1 MEETNDLL
9 ENADTSNK
17 VEKLTSLNQAK
28 DLLTK
33 KKCVVIT
40 GVQGSGKT
48 FLAERLVN
56 DLKKNRSKIKE
67 DWISNLTA
75 LRQEIKLS
83 TRKDIYVFDGIFYEL
98 QSYQTIRD
106 TLNDLD
112 NLKKKMKTVA

>member
-9 ENADTSNK
+9 ENADKSNK
-17 VEKLTSLNQAK
+17 VEKLTTSLNHAK
-28 DLLTK
+28 DLLRK

-67 DWISNLTA
+67 AWISNLTA
-75 LRQEIKLS
+75 LRQEIKLP

-98 QSYQTIRD
+98 QSYQTFRD

-112 NLKKKMKTVA
+112 NFFY